1 MITCPKCGHQNED
14 TTQNCTNCRVNLEWA
29 LENTEQLRVD
39 TTEVE
44 KRAELERRKASVIVT
59 STLSVEGRPILQYLD
74 VLTAEVVLG
83 TGFLSELGAGISDFF
98 GIRAES
104 FQKKL
109 REAKNAALD
118 ELRNQAIQTNAD
130 AIVGVDLDYMTFEG
144 NLLMLSASG
153 TAVKLT
159 LSQSDTDRGLADY

>member
-83 TGFLSELGAGISDFF
+83 TGFLSELDAGIADFF
-98 GIRAES
+98 GTRAEG
-104 FQKKL
+104 FQNKL
-109 REAKNAALD
+109 QGLRQAALH
-118 ELRNQAIQTNAD
+118 ELRNRAFQTGAD
-130 AIVGVDLDYMTFEG
+130 AIVGVDFDYMTLG
-144 NLLMLSASG
+144 SNMLVIVANG
-153 TAVKLT
+153 TAVKLAPIE
-159 LSQSDTDRGLADY
+159 SDTRIDSG